1 MFNEI
6 NINCTQFDITFE
18 AEAFKLSPS
27 CLAYSAFY
35 FDL

>member
-6 NINCTQFDITFE
+6 NINFTQFDITFE
-18 AEAFKLSPS
+18 GFELSPS

-35 FDL
+35 FELWK